1 MAIMEWACQDCNIYW
16 ERECPVGKAPDRTR
30 CPKCGKLCERYF
42 GNQGLNVKWGDDKD
56 FQTVRSRHK
65 KVAEKG
71 WDKTA
76 ADRFLTQSIES
87 SKKAQDDE
95 SYRYK
100 PMNLNLENMAR
111 DGLCKKVDSSE
122 RMQKKMESQKSVT
135 LDAYNRANELGYK
148 DIGSTKLD
156 ITKPQKQ

>member
-1 MAIMEWACQDCNIYW
+1 
-16 ERECPVGKAPDRTR
+16 
-30 CPKCGKLCERYF
+30 
-42 GNQGLNVKWGDDKD
+42 
-56 FQTVRSRHK
+56 
-65 KVAEKG
+65 
-71 WDKTA
+71 
-76 ADRFLTQSIES
+76 
-87 SKKAQDDE
+87 
-95 SYRYK
+95 
-100 PMNLNLENMAR
+100 MNLNLENMAR